1 MRSLFIILCLLFIFV
16 SQAQIRDAKAKT
28 ILEEVSARANAAKS
42 IRADF
47 SYLMDNPKAKIH
59 EEKKGKVL
67 ISGDK
72 YTMTAAGQTVISD
85 GTTIWT
91 YFRESNEVQVNA
103 VDEDDE
109 ALTPTRLLTSYHQN
123 YNAKSIKSE
132 DPAWETIEL
141 TPVKTKNFSKAILNI
156 HKTKKQITS
165 FRIYDKNGNVFT
177 YKISNYT
184 TDVPVTTAEFTF
196 DPKKYPGVEIIDMR

>member
-1 MRSLFIILCLLFIFV
+1 MRSLFIILVLLC
-16 SQAQIRDAKAKT
+16 SYSSRAQVKDPKART
-28 ILEEVSARANAAKS
+28 ILEEVSAKAKAAKS

-47 SYLMDNPKAKIH
+47 SYIMDNPKAKIH
-59 EEKKGKVL
+59 EEKTGKVL

-72 YTMTAAGQTVISD
+72 YTMTAAGQTVICD
-85 GTTIWT
+85 GITIWT
-91 YFRESNEVQVNA
+91 FFKESNEVQVND
-103 VDEDDE
+103 VDEKDE
-109 ALTPTRLLTSYHQN
+109 ALTPARLLTSYHQN
-123 YNAKSIKSE
+123 YNARSVKSE

-156 HKTKKQITS
+156 HKTKKQITT

-184 TDVPVTTAEFTF
+184 TDVPVTSADFTF
-196 DPKKYPGVEIIDMR
+196 DPKKHPGVEIIDMR